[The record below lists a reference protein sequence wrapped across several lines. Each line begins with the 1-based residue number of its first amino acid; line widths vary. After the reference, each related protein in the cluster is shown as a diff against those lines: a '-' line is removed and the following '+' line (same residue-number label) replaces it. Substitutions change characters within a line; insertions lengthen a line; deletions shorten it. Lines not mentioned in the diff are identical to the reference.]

1 MAKKIA
7 APDKDL
13 GAGMTSAADRSQKAF
28 GLARDTEALAGR
40 LPAMQQAATNVALG
54 EVSQTG
60 VDTAVNPLAKS
71 AQMRQESAKIAATG
85 KMDAAAK
92 GLELRGQAIKMA
104 GEASGAAKDAYN
116 TAYGAIAAEKK
127 RLGGF
132 GGWMTKQEKDQFNRF
147 KDAQMAGLSPEQAE
161 QISAAFKNA

>member
-28 GLARDTEALAGR
+28 GLARDTEALASKM
-40 LPAMQQAATNVALG
+40 PAMQQAATNVALG

-71 AQMRQESAKIAATG
+71 AQMRQESAKIAATS
-85 KMDAAAK
+85 KMDTAAK

-104 GEASGAAKDAYN
+104 GEASTAEKDAYN
-116 TAYGAIAAEKK
+116 SAYAAIVAEDK

-132 GGWMTKQEKDQFNRF
+132 GGWKTGAEKKQFRAFRDQ
-147 KDAQMAGLSPEQAE
+147 QMAGLSPEQAAKLE
-161 QISAAFKNA
+161 KAVGSG